1 VAFQARLVSHSKGDD
16 PMFILREENGQG
28 LMEYGLIL
36 VLVAIIV
43 VLILGIYGSQ
53 VANLFSRL
61 TSEIGNLH

>member
-1 VAFQARLVSHSKGDD
+1 
-16 PMFILREENGQG
+16 MFVLREENGQG